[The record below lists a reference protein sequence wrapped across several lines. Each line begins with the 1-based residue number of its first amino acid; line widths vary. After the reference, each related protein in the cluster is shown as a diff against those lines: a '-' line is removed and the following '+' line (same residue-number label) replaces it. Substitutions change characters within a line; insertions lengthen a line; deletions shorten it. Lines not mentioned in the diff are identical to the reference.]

1 MTDDPDTQTDSSIAI
16 ARFSLRFADRE
27 TERAFMAEHVRR
39 GLPVLRLSLL
49 AGMLLYGLFGF
60 LDLYIVADRI
70 EAVWLIRY
78 GIVCPALF
86 GLFLA
91 TYTEAFVAWAQPAMS
106 VGMILGGAGIVAM
119 TAITSTRVGALYY
132 AGLIPVII
140 YCTTCIRLR
149 WQYSASISAALF
161 IAYQG
166 VALFGNPIPIETLL
180 SNDSFL
186 VTSIVLGVF
195 ANYVQELYIRRY
207 FVSNRLLLQEKA
219 RSDQLLTEA
228 QAADRAKGEFLA
240 VMSHEL
246 RTPLNAI
253 IGFADVMKRRMF
265 GPIGSERYLSYV
277 DDIYASGS
285 HLLGIIND
293 ILDLSKAEAGK
304 LALSEE
310 EFDLSIAIDQSLR
323 LLRDKAAEGGVRLAF
338 EPPPEAR
345 PRLFGDLR
353 LVKQVVLNLVSN
365 AIKFTQSGGAVT
377 VHVDVRGQGGYA
389 IRVSDTGIGIA
400 PEDIGRVLEPFVQI
414 ESAFSRKRG
423 GTGLGLPLAKKI
435 MELHGGVI
443 AIESALC
450 VGTTVTVCFPSSR
463 VVVQPAGRDLGAA

>member
-1 MTDDPDTQTDSSIAI
+1 
-16 ARFSLRFADRE
+16 
-27 TERAFMAEHVRR
+27 MAEHIRR

-49 AGMLLYGLFGF
+49 TGMLLYGLFGI

-78 GIVCPALF
+78 AVVCPTLF
-86 GLFLA
+86 TLYLT
-91 TYTEAFVAWAQPAMS
+91 TYVPAFVTWAQPAMS
-106 VGMILGGAGIVAM
+106 LAMMISGAGIVVM
-119 TAITSTRVGALYY
+119 TAVTNARVGALYY
-132 AGLIPVII
+132 AGLIPVVI

-149 WQYSASISAALF
+149 WQYSGSISAALF
-161 IAYQG
+161 IAYQC

-207 FVSNRLLLQEKA
+207 FISNRLLLQEKA

-293 ILDLSKAEAGK
+293 ILDLSKADAGK
-304 LALSEE
+304 LALNEE
-310 EFDLSIAIDQSLR
+310 EFDLAVAVDQSLR

-338 EPPPEAR
+338 EPPPPGTV
-345 PRLFGDLR
+345 PRLLGDLR
-353 LVKQVVLNLVSN
+353 LVKQVIINLVSN

-377 VHVDVRGQGGYA
+377 VHVDARGNGAYA
-389 IRVSDTGIGIA
+389 IHVADTGIGIA

-435 MELHGGVI
+435 LELHGGTI
-443 AIESALC
+443 AIESALGA
-450 VGTTVTVCFPSSR
+450 GTTVTACFPADR
-463 VVVQPAGRDLGAA
+463 FVAQPAECNLGAA

>member
-1 MTDDPDTQTDSSIAI
+1 MTDDPDTQADSSLAI
-16 ARFSLRFADRE
+16 ARFSLRFADPA

-60 LDLYIVADRI
+60 LDLYILADRI
-70 EAVWLIRY
+70 EAVWFIRY
-78 GIVCPALF
+78 VIVCPALF

-91 TYTEAFVAWAQPAMS
+91 TYTEAFVPWAQLAMS
-106 VGMILGGAGIVAM
+106 VGMTLGGAGIVAM
-119 TAITSTRVGALYY
+119 TAITETRVGALYY
-132 AGLIPVII
+132 AGLIPVVI

-149 WQYSASISAALF
+149 WLYSASISAALF
-161 IAYQG
+161 AAYQG

-186 VTSIVLGVF
+186 ITSIVLGVF

-207 FVSNRLLLQEKA
+207 FVSNRLLWQEKA
-219 RSDQLLTEA
+219 RSDQLLTDA
-228 QAADRAKGEFLA
+228 QAANRAKGEFLA

-277 DDIYASGS
+277 DDIHASGS

-310 EFDLSIAIDQSLR
+310 EFDLSVAIDQSLR
-323 LLRDKAAEGGVRLAF
+323 LLRDKAAEGSVRLAF
-338 EPPPEAR
+338 EPPADA
-345 PRLFGDLR
+345 PRLLGDLR
-353 LVKQVVLNLVSN
+353 LVKQVVINLVSN
-365 AIKFTQSGGAVT
+365 AIKFTQSGGGVT
-377 VHVDVRGQGGYA
+377 VRVEALAQGGYA
-389 IRVSDTGIGIA
+389 VRVSDTGIGIA
-400 PEDIGRVLEPFVQI
+400 PEDVGRVLEPFVQI

-435 MELHGGVI
+435 MELHDG
-443 AIESALC
+443 AITVESALG
-450 VGTTVTVCFPSSR
+450 VGTTVMACFPPGR
-463 VVVQPAGRDLGAA
+463 VVLQPAERDLGAA